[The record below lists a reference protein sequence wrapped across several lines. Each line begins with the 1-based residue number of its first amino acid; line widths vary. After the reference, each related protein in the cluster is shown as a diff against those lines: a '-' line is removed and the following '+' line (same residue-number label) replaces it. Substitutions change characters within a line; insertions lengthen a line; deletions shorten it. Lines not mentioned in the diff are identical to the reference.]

1 MGNTVF
7 FWVKKLMER
16 WCLLVTEKFLFRTFR
31 WLEMRGFFSA
41 KMLMERLYL
50 HGLFELS
57 VIFQDLGNMVF
68 RAVEKAS
75 YDIIKIYRFTKLI
88 FGWSQSPYILED
100 SFKKHLKLKYTSE
113 NYIGMFRELIE
124 RVKDDMYVED
134 LVTGGEE
141 VQMK

>member
-1 MGNTVF
+1 
-7 FWVKKLMER
+7 
-16 WCLLVTEKFLFRTFR
+16 
-31 WLEMRGFFSA
+31 
-41 KMLMERLYL
+41 
-50 HGLFELS
+50 
-57 VIFQDLGNMVF
+57 MVF

-124 RVKDDMYVED
+124 RVKDDIYVED